1 MSCSF
6 WIYATFPLQCWFP
19 QASSSN
25 QCSLE
30 SMFCF
35 SREGLP
41 NQLIALE
48 WVCIVHQAPWRKS
61 SVTPIRFLWGLG
73 ERFLIPP
80 FLLTFWWFPPSLVW
94 KVTARWG
101 VCKIQFEFRKSL
113 KMSFG
118 SSYFV
123 SFEPLD
129 LRVKILEL
137 NNVGNRPAFIRKAS
151 KVTDSVDQFVFQ
163 PKFSTWTGLQE
174 DT

>member
-1 MSCSF
+1 
-6 WIYATFPLQCWFP
+6 
-19 QASSSN
+19 
-25 QCSLE
+25 
-30 SMFCF
+30 
-35 SREGLP
+35 
-41 NQLIALE
+41 
-48 WVCIVHQAPWRKS
+48 
-61 SVTPIRFLWGLG
+61 
-73 ERFLIPP
+73 
-80 FLLTFWWFPPSLVW
+80 
-94 KVTARWG
+94 
-101 VCKIQFEFRKSL
+101 
-113 KMSFG
+113 MSFG